1 MKIERDDIICFVI
14 CFAMILLQAIA
25 MQLVIV

>member
-1 MKIERDDIICFVI
+1 MKIERDDIVCFVI
-14 CFAMILLQAIA
+14 CSVMILLQAIA